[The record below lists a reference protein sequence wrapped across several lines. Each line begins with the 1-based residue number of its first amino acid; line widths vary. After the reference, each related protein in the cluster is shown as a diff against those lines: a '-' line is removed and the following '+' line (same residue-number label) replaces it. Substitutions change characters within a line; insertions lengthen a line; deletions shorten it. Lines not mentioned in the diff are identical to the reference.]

1 MRVDVDNVEPRNFDR
16 GDVRVIKNFLPRTLF
31 LHLRNL
37 VMGGDFPWYYNKS
50 TLTNMDD
57 GNFMFVHALMWNN
70 KIVSPLYKD
79 FQQMLP
85 YVKEALEYKKLTRLK
100 LNCYTNQNKKI
111 LHPLHKDV
119 HLKKTKDYVIGVYHF
134 NTCNGETIVD
144 DEKIKSEENQMLL
157 FDNIPHQGNVQ
168 TNTRTRVVLNFNFKR

>member
-70 KIVSPLYKD
+70 KI
-79 FQQMLP
+79 
-85 YVKEALEYKKLTRLK
+85 
-100 LNCYTNQNKKI
+100 
-111 LHPLHKDV
+111 
-119 HLKKTKDYVIGVYHF
+119 
-134 NTCNGETIVD
+134 
-144 DEKIKSEENQMLL
+144 
-157 FDNIPHQGNVQ
+157 
-168 TNTRTRVVLNFNFKR
+168 